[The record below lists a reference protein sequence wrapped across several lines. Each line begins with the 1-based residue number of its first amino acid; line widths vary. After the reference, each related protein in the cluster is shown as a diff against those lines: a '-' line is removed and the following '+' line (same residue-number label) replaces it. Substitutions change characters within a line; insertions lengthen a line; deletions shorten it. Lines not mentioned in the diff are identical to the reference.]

1 MKSTEVRKLLP
12 EAWGEGVMGRG
23 GETEEEAERER
34 ERERER
40 EEVER

>member
-34 ERERER
+34 ERE
-40 EEVER
+40 EVER